1 MHYAELHCK
10 TNFSFLEGASHPDE
24 LVRRAAELSYRALA
38 VTDRNSLAGVVRA
51 HIAAK
56 EVGLPLVIGAEITPL
71 DAPPVV
77 LWATDRASY
86 GRLCRLI
93 TRGRRQATKGECA
106 LLLSD
111 IAEFGQGLI
120 AGVGTGGWGLEAG
133 DSREPEGIIRG
144 PWSVVRSS
152 YATDNGQRTT
162 DISSPKPLAPSPHL
176 FTYREIFADRCYL
189 LAELVRGADDRARL
203 AELQTMARATG
214 IPLVAAGDVHYHV
227 PARMVLHDVLTAIR
241 HRTTVAAAEGTLL
254 FPNAER
260 HLRPLNDIRALFAE
274 APETIARTIEI
285 ADRCHFSLDELRY
298 EYPTELAQQGL
309 GAGGLGLGEIKNRES
324 RGKSQ
329 KTNLQSETCQQQSTG
344 PQPPVS
350 SPQSP
355 FEYLTQLTWQGAAER
370 YPGGVPEKVRHQIE
384 YELELVRDLHYES
397 YFLTVWDLVRFAR
410 SKNILCQGRGS
421 AANSAVCF
429 CLGVTSVDP
438 SACDLL
444 FERFL
449 SRERN
454 EAPDIDIDFEHER
467 REEVLQY
474 VYKKYGRERA
484 GLAATVITYCSRS
497 AIRDVGK
504 ALGLSLDRVDVL
516 AKHVEGYTHEPKLAG
531 RAREVGVDPASEL
544 GRRLIYC
551 VNEIIGFPRHLS
563 QHVGGMVMTQGP
575 LCEMVPIENAAMED
589 RTVIEWDKDDL
600 DELGILKVD
609 CLCLGMLTVIH
620 KCFDLV
626 REHHGRELTLATVP
640 KDDSA
645 VYDMICRADTIG
657 VFQIES
663 RAQMSMLPRLK
674 PRRFYDLVIEVAIV
688 RPGPIQGNMVHPY
701 LRRRAGEEP
710 EAYPNDAIRHVL
722 EKTLGVPIFQ
732 EQAMRLAVVAAGF
745 TPGEADQLRRAM
757 AAWRR
762 PGLIEQF
769 RQKLLAG
776 MRANNLPEEFAQR
789 VYQQIEGFGEYG
801 FPESHAASFALLVYA
816 SAWLK
821 HHYPAAFAAAMVNS
835 QPMGFYQPAQLVR
848 DARDH
853 GVAVRPV
860 DVNFSG
866 WGCTLE
872 VGAGGWGLG
881 AGDGR
886 ESKVDSREPE
896 DIVRGP
902 WSVVRG
908 ENATDNGQRT
918 TGILAPSPQ
927 PPAPSLRLGLRM
939 IGGLREVHG
948 KLIEQVRHTS
958 GPFTSIDNFARRTGL
973 GQAVIKRLAEADA
986 FGSVGAGRRQALWHA
1001 LGQEKKRRAMPLF
1014 APEEKEDCKMQN
1026 EKRKL
1031 PNAEHAS
1038 EINNFQFAIFNL
1050 QSSVAPALPPMQL
1063 YEEVVA
1069 DYRTAGLSLRAHP
1082 ISFYRDQLDRLGIT
1096 PASRLVELKND
1107 APVRVAG
1114 LVLLRQR
1121 PGTAKGITFVTL
1133 EDETGTVNLVVHQ
1146 HMWDRYYAIARRAPA
1161 WIAHGHIQTTT
1172 ESFAPVIHVVVAR
1185 LEALAEQLHQ
1195 LDVKARDFR

>member
-1 MHYAELHCK
+1 MRYAELHCK
-10 TNFSFLEGASHPDE
+10 TNFSFLEGASRADE
-24 LVRRAAELSYRALA
+24 LVRQAAELEYRALA
-38 VTDRNSLAGVVRA
+38 VTDRNSVAGVVRA

-56 EVGLPLVIGAEITPL
+56 EAGLPLVIGAEITPA

-77 LWATDRASY
+77 LWTTDRASY

-93 TRGRRQATKGECA
+93 TRGRRQAPKGECT
-106 LLLSD
+106 LTLQD
-111 IAEFGQGLI
+111 VAEFAEGLV
-120 AGVGTGGWGLEAG
+120 AGIKLE
-133 DSREPEGIIRG
+133 ELQNENCKLQ
-144 PWSVVRSS
+144 SS
-152 YATDNGQRTT
+152 ESQLS
-162 DISSPKPLAPSPHL
+162 I
-176 FTYREIFADRCYL
+176 YREIFRDRCYL
-189 LAELVRGADDRARL
+189 LAELVRGADDCARL
-203 AELQTMARATG
+203 AWLRELSRAVG
-214 IPLVAAGDVHYHV
+214 VPLVAAGDVHYHV
-227 PARMVLHDVLTAIR
+227 PGRMVLHDVLTAIR
-241 HRTTVAAAEGTLL
+241 HGTTVSAAEGTLL

-260 HLRPLNDIRALFAE
+260 HLRPMEEIRELFAA
-274 APETIARTIEI
+274 APDAIARTIEI
-285 ADRCHFSLDELRY
+285 AERCRFSLDELRY
-298 EYPTELAQQGL
+298 EYPTELAPKGQTPL
-309 GAGGLGLGEIKNRES
+309 A
-324 RGKSQ
+324 
-329 KTNLQSETCQQQSTG
+329 
-344 PQPPVS
+344 
-350 SPQSP
+350 
-355 FEYLTQLTWQGAAER
+355 YLTQLTWQGAAER
-370 YPGGVPEKVRHQIE
+370 YKSGVPEKVRRQIE
-384 YELELVRDLHYES
+384 YELQLIGELHYES

-410 SKNILCQGRGS
+410 SRNILCQGRGS

-438 SACDLL
+438 ATSDLL
-444 FERFL
+444 FERFV
-449 SRERN
+449 SRERD

-474 VYKKYGRERA
+474 VYEKYGRERA

-504 ALGLSLDRVDVL
+504 ALGLSLDRVDAL
-516 AKHVEGYTHEPKLAG
+516 AKHVEGYTREPKLVG
-531 RAREVGVDPASEL
+531 RCREVGIDPASDL

-575 LCEMVPIENAAMED
+575 LCEMTPIENAAMED

-609 CLCLGMLTVIH
+609 CLCLGMLTAIH

-626 REHHGRELTLATVP
+626 RDHYGRELTLATIP
-640 KDDSA
+640 PDDPA

-663 RAQMSMLPRLK
+663 RAQMSMLPRLR
-674 PRRFYDLVIEVAIV
+674 PRCFYDLVIEVAIV

-701 LRRRAGEEP
+701 LRRRTGQ
-710 EAYPNDAIRHVL
+710 EAETYPNDAIREVL

-769 RQKLLAG
+769 RKKLLDG

-789 VYQQIEGFGEYG
+789 VYRQIEGFGEYG

-821 HHYPAAFAAAMVNS
+821 HYYPAAFAAAMVNS

-848 DARDH
+848 DAREH

-860 DVNFSG
+860 DVNWSA
-866 WGCTLE
+866 WDCVLE
-872 VGAGGWGLG
+872 KAEGGVGKGEGGFGRAG
-881 AGDGR
+881 AF
-886 ESKVDSREPE
+886 
-896 DIVRGP
+896 
-902 WSVVRG
+902 
-908 ENATDNGQRT
+908 
-918 TGILAPSPQ
+918 
-927 PPAPSLRLGLRM
+927 PAPVLRLGLRM
-939 IGGLREVHG
+939 LNGLGEAAGRT
-948 KLIEQVRHTS
+948 IEQAR
-958 GPFTSIDNFARRTGL
+958 GAEPFVSIDDFTRRTGL
-973 GQAVIKRLAEADA
+973 GQAVVKRLAEADA
-986 FGSVGAGRRQALWHA
+986 FGSVGAERRQALWQA

-1014 APEEKEDCKMQN
+1014 EAREEPQ
-1026 EKRKL
+1026 
-1031 PNAEHAS
+1031 
-1038 EINNFQFAIFNL
+1038 
-1050 QSSVAPALPPMQL
+1050 VALPAMEA

-1082 ISFYRDQLDRLGIT
+1082 ISFYREQLEGLGVT
-1096 PASRLVELKND
+1096 PARRLVELAND
-1107 APVRVAG
+1107 APVIVAG

-1146 HMWDRYYAIARRAPA
+1146 QTWDRFYRIARSAPV
-1161 WIAHGHIQTTT
+1161 WIAEGHVQTNATAVVKKGDRSNYGDADRLERPST
-1172 ESFAPVIHVVVAR
+1172 NNRTSPLFSPVVHVVVSR
-1185 LEALAEQLHQ
+1185 LEALGEQLWQ